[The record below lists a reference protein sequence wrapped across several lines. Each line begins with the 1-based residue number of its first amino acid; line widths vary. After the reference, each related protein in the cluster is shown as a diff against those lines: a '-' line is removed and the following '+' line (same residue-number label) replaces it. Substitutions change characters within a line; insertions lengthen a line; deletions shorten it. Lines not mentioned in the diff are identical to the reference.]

1 MKKAPTLVSSVGY
14 IPLPKEGYQLIY
26 KNFYNGK
33 VGTVFGGQAQLDLS
47 IGELLR
53 QQATF

>member
-1 MKKAPTLVSSVGY
+1 MKKAPALLSSVGY

-26 KNFYNGK
+26 KHFYNGN
-33 VGTVFGGQAQLDLS
+33 VGTVFGGQAQLDS
-47 IGELLR
+47 TIGELLR